1 MAVVVFVLLGGL
13 GGGGPRGITLA
24 ARAVVCLSGGA
35 LVGLSGGETQW
46 TLYRTAEARD
56 GTASVS
62 GVLVEYGEWLDRQ
75 RGLAPVTIDNYC
87 WNVEQFLAALPQP
100 TQVSVSLLD
109 AGTVTAFMVEY
120 CRDRNTNSVKSMAR
134 SVRSFL
140 RFAHATGRTS
150 VGLWGAVPV
159 SAGWHLAS
167 LPRSV
172 PAADLERLLAV
183 AGRWGFTAT
192 DRRDY
197 AILLLLAR
205 LGLRRGEV
213 AGLRLDDIDWRA
225 GELTVIG
232 KGDRV
237 ERLPLPAGP
246 GEAIAAWLVDGRPE
260 CQTRSVFTTLRPP
273 GRPLS
278 SGAIGHIVGSACQ
291 AAGLDRIGA
300 HRLRHTLATAML
312 RAGAPLSEVGQVLRH
327 RSARSTA
334 IYAKVDEVALRPL
347 AKPWP
352 GSAPG
357 GGGADADDA
366 ARSLARPWP
375 GSRS

>member
-1 MAVVVFVLLGGL
+1 MDPLCTAD
-13 GGGGPRGITLA
+13 
-24 ARAVVCLSGGA
+24 AR
-35 LVGLSGGETQW
+35 E
-46 TLYRTAEARD
+46 
-56 GTASVS
+56 GTASVND
-62 GVLVEYGEWLDRQ
+62 VLIEFGQWLDRQ
-75 RGLAPVTIDNYC
+75 RGLAPITITNYR
-87 WNVEQFLAALPQP
+87 WNVEQFLRALPQP
-100 TQVSVSLLD
+100 TQESVSLLD
-109 AGTVTAFMVEY
+109 ARTVTAFMVDF
-120 CRDRNTNSVKSMAR
+120 CRDCNTNSAKSMAR

-150 VGLWGAVPV
+150 AELWGAVPV

-167 LPRSV
+167 LPQSV
-172 PAADLERLLAV
+172 PAADLERLLTV
-183 AGRWGFTAT
+183 AGRWRFTAT

-213 AGLRLDDIDWRA
+213 ASLRLDDIDWRA
-225 GELTVIG
+225 GELTVVG
-232 KGDRV
+232 KGDRA

-260 CQTRSVFTTLRPP
+260 CQTRSVFTTVKPP

-278 SGAIGHIVGSACQ
+278 SGAVGHIVGSACQ

-300 HRLRHTLATAML
+300 HRLRHTLATEML
-312 RAGAPLSEVGQVLRH
+312 QAGASLSEVGQVLRH
-327 RSARSTA
+327 RSASSTA
-334 IYAKVDEVALRPL
+334 LYAKVDEVALRPL
-347 AKPWP
+347 ARSWP
-352 GSAPG
+352 GTAPG
-357 GGGADADDA
+357 GAHADDA

>member
-1 MAVVVFVLLGGL
+1 
-13 GGGGPRGITLA
+13 LA
-24 ARAVVCLSGGA
+24 DQEEKHMDPVCTADAREGA
-35 LVGLSGGETQW
+35 
-46 TLYRTAEARD
+46 
-56 GTASVS
+56 ASVK
-62 GVLVEYGEWLDRQ
+62 GVLIEFGQWLDRQ
-75 RGLAPVTIDNYC
+75 RGLAPITITNYC
-87 WNVEQFLAALPQP
+87 RNVEQFLRALPQP
-100 TQVSVSLLD
+100 TQESVSLLD
-109 AGTVTAFMVEY
+109 SGTVTAFMVQY
-120 CRDRNTNSVKSMAR
+120 CRDRNTNSAKSMTR

-167 LPRSV
+167 LPKSV

-183 AGRWGFTAT
+183 AGRWRFTAT

-213 AGLRLDDIDWRA
+213 ASLRLDDIDWRA
-225 GELTVIG
+225 GELTVVG
-232 KGDRV
+232 KGDRA

-246 GEAIAAWLVDGRPE
+246 GQAITAWLVDGRPE

-278 SGAIGHIVGSACQ
+278 AAAIGHIVGSACR

-300 HRLRHTLATAML
+300 HRVRHTVATEML
-312 RAGAPLSEVGQVLRH
+312 RAGASLSEVGQVLRH
-327 RSARSTA
+327 RSSRSTA
-334 IYAKVDEVALRPL
+334 IYAKVDKVALRPL
-347 AKPWP
+347 ARPWP
-352 GSAPG
+352 GTAPG
-357 GGGADADDA
+357 GAHADDV

>member
-1 MAVVVFVLLGGL
+1 MDSICTIG
-13 GGGGPRGITLA
+13 
-24 ARAVVCLSGGA
+24 AR
-35 LVGLSGGETQW
+35 E
-46 TLYRTAEARD
+46 
-56 GTASVS
+56 GTAPA
-62 GVLVEYGEWLDRQ
+62 GDLLVEYGQWLDRQ
-75 RGLAPVTIDNYC
+75 RGLAPITVHNYC
-87 WNVEQFLAALPQP
+87 WNVEQFLKALPQP
-100 TQVSVSLLD
+100 MQVSVSLLD
-109 AGTVTAFMVEY
+109 AGMVTAFMVEF
-120 CRDRNTNSVKSMAR
+120 CRDRNTNSAKSMAR

-150 VGLWGAVPV
+150 AELWGAVPV

-167 LPRSV
+167 LPKSV

-183 AGRWGFTAT
+183 AGRWRLSAT

-213 AGLRLDDIDWRA
+213 AALELDDIDWRA
-225 GELTVIG
+225 AELTIVG
-232 KGDRV
+232 KGKRV
-237 ERLPLPAGP
+237 ERLPLPAEP
-246 GEAIAAWLVDGRPE
+246 GEAIAAWLVNGRPE
-260 CQTRSVFTTLRPP
+260 CATRSVFTTLRPA

-278 SGAIGHIVGSACQ
+278 PGAIGHVVAMACHD
-291 AAGLDRIGA
+291 AGLDRIGA

-312 RAGAPLSEVGQVLRH
+312 RAGASLPEVGQVLRH
-327 RSARSTA
+327 RNASSTA

-347 AKPWP
+347 ARPWP
-352 GSAPG
+352 GTAPA
-357 GGGADADDA
+357 GADSDV